1 MRSTGETQLLRHPH
15 PPPPHPRQALPNVE
29 VELVKFLDKEIEA
42 LKREE
47 VCWFTAYPGFKLKDL
62 IQSNFVISLLAQG
75 NSSKNL

>member
-1 MRSTGETQLLRHPH
+1 MRSTGETQLLR
-15 PPPPHPRQALPNVE
+15 PPNPRQALPNPE
-29 VELVKFLDKEIEA
+29 VALVKFLDRETEA

-47 VCWFTAYPGFKLKDL
+47 VCWFTAHPGFKFEDL